1 MNSVELN
8 SAHRGAVHL
17 GMHSGLRALEAQR
30 MIDWFTLR
38 LGPSAAA
45 GVIAYLHMQKLG
57 PALIVFGC
65 MLIATQAI
73 ERSQLPLHL
82 MPASRFLLG
91 LFAPVA
97 GAAAAWLIALA
108 AGNSYSA
115 TEYEAVV
122 FGAWLVTALG
132 AWIKVRLEDGLEARI
147 AVVGPREFAADFVA
161 ELDAAGVRTYDV
173 IGWISPEGPA
183 EYRRMRWLGTLE
195 DVRSAVIAESIDLI
209 VCAPG
214 AGDSGGARLESIC
227 AQVADDCLDLPVR
240 LIAANQLYEEVFGHV
255 PVGMIDAAWYRY
267 IMHPRFRAAGPYSK
281 RAFDLVL
288 GSMMAICFAPIV
300 LAAAIAI
307 KISDHGPIFYRQ
319 RRLGAFGREFD
330 ILKLRTMRVD
340 AEADG
345 PRWSEAGDTRV
356 TRVGKILRRTHVDEL
371 PQLWNVLRGDM
382 TLVGPRPERPEMVAE
397 LERRFPHYTRR
408 HLIQPG
414 IAGWAAL
421 RCGYSGSDIGTAWKL
436 CHDLFY
442 IKRRSMLADVLIL
455 AETGVEVFRD
465 AHRAL
470 RAPGDR
476 FLLSQ
481 KPSG

>member
-1 MNSVELN
+1 
-8 SAHRGAVHL
+8 
-17 GMHSGLRALEAQR
+17 
-30 MIDWFTLR
+30 
-38 LGPSAAA
+38 
-45 GVIAYLHMQKLG
+45 
-57 PALIVFGC
+57 

-82 MPASRFLLG
+82 MPASRVLLG

-161 ELDAAGVRTYDV
+161 ELERGRACARTTSSAGSARRARPST
-173 IGWISPEGPA
+173 A
-183 EYRRMRWLGTLE
+183 RMRWLGTLE

-214 AGDSGGARLESIC
+214 AGDAGGARLESIC

-319 RRLGAFGREFD
+319 RRLGA
-330 ILKLRTMRVD
+330 
-340 AEADG
+340 
-345 PRWSEAGDTRV
+345 
-356 TRVGKILRRTHVDEL
+356 LRRGVRH
-371 PQLWNVLRGDM
+371 PQAEDDARRRG
-382 TLVGPRPERPEMVAE
+382 GRRPAAGRK
-397 LERRFPHYTRR
+397 
-408 HLIQPG
+408 PG
-414 IAGWAAL
+414 TPA
-421 RCGYSGSDIGTAWKL
+421 
-436 CHDLFY
+436 
-442 IKRRSMLADVLIL
+442 
-455 AETGVEVFRD
+455 
-465 AHRAL
+465 
-470 RAPGDR
+470 
-476 FLLSQ
+476 
-481 KPSG
+481 